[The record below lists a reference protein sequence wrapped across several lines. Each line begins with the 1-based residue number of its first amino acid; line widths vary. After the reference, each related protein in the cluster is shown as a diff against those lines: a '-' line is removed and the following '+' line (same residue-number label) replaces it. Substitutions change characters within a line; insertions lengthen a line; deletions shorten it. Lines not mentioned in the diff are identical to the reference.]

1 MHVVLTS
8 NVEKGGGREG
18 ERHGEK
24 GNSAIS

>member
-8 NVEKGGGREG
+8 NVKGGGREG